1 MSKRQVNNILPFNI
15 SFTLQTLTREPTNIM
30 KARDHYSNPTT
41 DLILC
46 LVKKKERKMN
56 EIERIHTNEIEICI
70 VFFLD
75 KKYTLLRWIEI
86 QIIYL
91 LFKYLLFN
99 FFPKLHFVSYLFFK
113 IHMFLK
119 NFSIY
124 IIFMLHW
131 EIEFDHPD
139 FYTDFFF
146 KLICMF
152 KFLF

>member
-99 FFPKLHFVSYLFFK
+99 FFPNHLFSPIFFSNY
-113 IHMFLK
+113 MFLE
-119 NFSIY
+119 NFSTY
-124 IIFMLHW
+124 IISMLHW
-131 EIEFDHPD
+131 KPRLQYEP
-139 FYTDFFF
+139 FFF
-146 KLICMF
+146 INLYV
-152 KFLF
+152 